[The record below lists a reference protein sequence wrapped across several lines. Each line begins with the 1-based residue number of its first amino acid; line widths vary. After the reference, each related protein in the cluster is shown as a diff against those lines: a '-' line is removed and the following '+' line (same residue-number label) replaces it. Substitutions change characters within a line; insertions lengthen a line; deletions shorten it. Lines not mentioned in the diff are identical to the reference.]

1 MELRPEDIILEPL
14 VSEKAWRGQDEGK
27 YTFRVHPKANKL
39 QIRRAVEELFKV
51 KVVKVRTMNVKGK
64 PRKIRFY
71 QPGKRP
77 DWKKAI
83 VQLAPGHRI
92 EIHQ

>member
-1 MELRPEDIILEPL
+1 MDLRLEDILLEPL

-27 YTFRVHPKANKL
+27 YVFRVHPKANKL
-39 QIRRAVEELFKV
+39 QIRKAVEQLFKV

-92 EIHQ
+92 DIQQ